1 MLWGMKMIHRRWS
14 GTRAFFWFAVL
25 KCPQPKAKG
34 ALFLL
39 LNCTQFLMPSS
50 PPEGLLSTALSPS
63 PMLSLGRR
71 HDTTMCRCCC
81 YGHRRPTGRPVA
93 HGNEPNQTKP
103 RRAPKEKGGSPRV
116 ISPLCR
122 SITGWYGSYTATVP
136 AVLALA
142 SEAER
147 KKRRRKKEASR
158 KAMHRRIG
166 HASSLPLR
174 RARDPRPISSSAF
187 YLGMGVILCL
197 LLLHC

>member
-1 MLWGMKMIHRRWS
+1 M
-14 GTRAFFWFAVL
+14 L

-103 RRAPKEKGGSPRV
+103 RRAPKEKDGSPRV
-116 ISPLCR
+116 LSPLCW
-122 SITGWYGSYTATVP
+122 SITLPVASCTALHGHR
-136 AVLALA
+136 AGRACA
-142 SEAER
+142 CFGG
-147 KKRRRKKEASR
+147 RKKEKKKKKGSLQKGNAPTNRPCLFTSTASR
-158 KAMHRRIG
+158 A
-166 HASSLPLR
+166 
-174 RARDPRPISSSAF
+174 
-187 YLGMGVILCL
+187 
-197 LLLHC
+197 